1 MAEIIGRKIALIGA
15 MGSGKSTLALA
26 YAARFGG
33 TVCDTDEL
41 FSRRYGEINAYFEA
55 HGERA
60 FRIAEDELLAEA
72 AQSEATVIACGGG
85 AVLNKRGMNALRA
98 HCDIVYLTAPENIL
112 IERIAPSARPLK
124 DRAQRLIVERAP
136 LYKRYADYTV
146 DTDNSVD
153 GTVEALAASLRSPR
167 PNRYDVVLCD
177 ADDTVLDYQAAMTHS
192 LTVAA
197 RAAGIKS
204 SDDVLFAKYKI
215 VSDEIWGRLEKGEI
229 THAQLNDLRFKL
241 LSDLLHE
248 KIDAPK
254 MNDIYFAEMKK
265 TRYTVDGA
273 KEFLAEL
280 RNRGV
285 KTYIATNAFESIA
298 RERLKA
304 VDGLTDGA
312 FISETV
318 GFDKPNTKYFEHIH
332 AAIGEPNKDR
342 ILMFGD
348 GVTSDIAGG
357 KAFGIDT
364 CLFDRRGNK
373 TSDADFTV
381 RSFAEL
387 LDIL

>member
-1 MAEIIGRKIALIGA
+1 M
-15 MGSGKSTLALA
+15 
-26 YAARFGG
+26 
-33 TVCDTDEL
+33 
-41 FSRRYGEINAYFEA
+41 
-55 HGERA
+55 
-60 FRIAEDELLAEA
+60 
-72 AQSEATVIACGGG
+72 
-85 AVLNKRGMNALRA
+85 KR
-98 HCDIVYLTAPENIL
+98 
-112 IERIAPSARPLK
+112 SQLK
-124 DRAQRLIVERAP
+124 DGAQRLIVERAP

-146 DTDNSVD
+146 YADNSVD
-153 GTVEALAASLRSPR
+153 GAVEALAATLRSPR

-304 VDGLTDGA
+304 VGGLTDGA

-318 GFDKPNTKYFEHIH
+318 GFDKPNPKYFEHIH